1 MKEALNQ
8 LIAILL
14 MFEKEVWRL
23 DGIEPFYVLFGF
35 LFSRTSI
42 TFTPEFHEGIKSLP
56 ITHQKRKKEIKQTKE
71 YYN

>member
-35 LFSRTSI
+35 LVA
-42 TFTPEFHEGIKSLP
+42 
-56 ITHQKRKKEIKQTKE
+56 
-71 YYN
+71 

>member
-23 DGIEPFYVLFGF
+23 DGIELFYVLFGF
-35 LFSRTSI
+35 LVA
-42 TFTPEFHEGIKSLP
+42 
-56 ITHQKRKKEIKQTKE
+56 
-71 YYN
+71 